1 MKDISL
7 LILRFV
13 FGGLMILNHGIP
25 KLDKLSQNP
34 IKFPDPLGVG
44 AEYSLYLTLF
54 GELICPVLIVI
65 GLFTRWVSIP
75 AAITMAVAAFNVH
88 LSDPL
93 SVKEASLLF
102 LTAFT
107 IILLQGAGKYSLDNL
122 IRPKAKF

>member
-1 MKDISL
+1 
-7 LILRFV
+7 
-13 FGGLMILNHGIP
+13 
-25 KLDKLSQNP
+25 
-34 IKFPDPLGVG
+34 
-44 AEYSLYLTLF
+44 
-54 GELICPVLIVI
+54 
-65 GLFTRWVSIP
+65 
-75 AAITMAVAAFNVH
+75 MAVAAFNVH